1 MKKVFM
7 PSMDGL
13 REMQSLEADVYSYII
28 IKTVEKFIMEGI
40 TFTAIGILNSNH
52 TNKYILDDPEVVIP
66 ICRMYPELIKRF
78 DFANNDVALCI
89 ELLNRIHQ
97 ERFAASL
104 DTLSYFDSSIICKNQ
119 IIVRDTIEKLE
130 EELITNPK
138 YRFTYKDNM
147 LLNQIFATTILSD
160 DNGLYFRPEE
170 KRMLLTKLANIEPY
184 YAIKIDKIDGL
195 DLDYSK
201 EELKKLKRELLINGV
216 ETYKKRY
223 GITEDNSYKKE
234 DIFKEDNKKVK
245 RLIKK
250 IKNEPMLLY
259 KNND

>member
-13 REMQSLEADVYSYII
+13 REMQSLSADVYSYII

-40 TFTAIGILNSNH
+40 TFTAMGILNSNH
-52 TNKYILDDPEVVIP
+52 TNKYILNDPEVVIP
-66 ICRMYPELIKRF
+66 ICRMYPELIERF
-78 DFANNDVALCI
+78 DFANSDMALCI
-89 ELLNRIHQ
+89 ELLSRIHQ
-97 ERFAASL
+97 EKFVSSL
-104 DTLSYFDSSIICKNQ
+104 DNLSYFDGLAISNNQ
-119 IIVRDTIEKLE
+119 IIVKDTIEKLE
-130 EELITNPK
+130 EELIANPK
-138 YRFTYKDNM
+138 YRFTYKDNV
-147 LLNQIFATTILSD
+147 LFDQIFATTILSG

-184 YAIKIDKIDGL
+184 YAMKIDKIDGL

-201 EELKKLKRELLINGV
+201 EELIKLKRELLINSV
-216 ETYKKRY
+216 NAYKERY
-223 GITEDNSYKKE
+223 GIIEDNSYKKE